1 MARVEKLTI
10 NHILGLID
18 KVEYVQEGCSITC
31 FLHVGDSIVNGT
43 AYAYDMKTFDEVI
56 GKKAA
61 YDKAVDQLFAFEAY
75 HQKRLG

>member
-1 MARVEKLTI
+1 MARIEKLSAD
-10 NHILGLID
+10 HVLGLID

-43 AYAYDMKTFDEVI
+43 AYAYDMKMFDEEI
-56 GKKAA
+56 GKKSSF
-61 YDKAVDQLFAFEAY
+61 DKAIDQLFAFEAY